1 MPIYDYQCQSCGHTF
16 DVLQRMSEDLLKD
29 CPECGKA
36 ELKKLVSTP
45 KIHFK
50 GKGWNA
56 TKWKEQ
62 PPQARSVKHRFDS
75 ATPHEEHDHGHSHG
89 HSHDHGSHSHG
100 EHSHGDD
107 KKADSKGHSHDNK
120 PGQKHDH

>member
-16 DVLQRMSEDLLKD
+16 DVLQRMSENLLKD

-75 ATPHEEHDHGHSHG
+75 ATPHEEHDHSHG

-100 EHSHGDD
+100 DSHGD

-120 PGQKHDH
+120 PGHKHDH